1 MNNVLSMIYNVKFP
15 GLNFG
20 LQINPIAFKIG
31 SIRIYWYGIIVC
43 IAFLLALWY
52 VLANCKRFRIN
63 VNDMVDVI
71 IIGLICGIIG
81 ARLYYVIFYPGD
93 LYIKN
98 PIKILYINQGG
109 IAIYGGIIGGLL
121 GGSFIAKRKDINLLS
136 ALDITSLG
144 FLIGQGIGRWGN
156 FVNQEAFGTQTDIFC
171 RMVSENTGGVTVHPC
186 FLYES
191 LWCILGFILLHVFSV
206 KYKRYDGQLFF
217 LYLVWYGV
225 ERFFVESLRTDSL
238 LIPGIGIKV
247 SQVVAV
253 ITVLVGIFMLFKLR
267 SKKSLPVNDQND

>member
-1 MNNVLSMIYNVKFP
+1 MSNMLSMIYNVKFP
-15 GLNFG
+15 GLNFN
-20 LQINPIAFKIG
+20 LQINPIAFKLGNI
-31 SIRIYWYGIIVC
+31 SIYWYGIIICVG
-43 IAFLLALWY
+43 FLLALWY
-52 VLANCKRFRIN
+52 VLANCKRFKIN
-63 VNDMVDVI
+63 VNHMVDVI

-98 PIKILYINQGG
+98 PLKILYINQGG
-109 IAIYGGIIGGLL
+109 IAIYGGIIGGIL
-121 GGSFIAKRKDINLLS
+121 GGSFVARRKSIDLLS

-156 FVNQEAFGTQTDIFC
+156 FVNQEAFGTKTDIFC
-171 RMVSENTGGVTVHPC
+171 RMVSENTGGVPVHPC

-191 LWCILGFILLHVFSV
+191 IWCILGFLLLHMFSV
-206 KYKRYDGQLFF
+206 KYKKYDGQVFF
-217 LYLVWYGV
+217 LYLIWYGT

-267 SKKSLPVNDQND
+267 SKKSLLVNDQNN